1 MPTIKSTSQQLFWWR
16 KPRKSREA
24 TRSTR
29 LVGKRALQMTKRRR
43 FVIVSLALGF
53 SLFVIQR
60 LSVEMRGVA
69 IAILGVMSYLLS
81 LWALKKELVGIAWIV
96 DLILPTLYPMS
107 VALFYFLLPQQFLT
121 RIVML
126 VVFAI
131 SMYALLLTANIF
143 AVATNRTIQ
152 LLRAARTVGFLLS
165 VMTAALIYHVVF
177 SLNLSFLLV
186 TILSGAIA
194 FPVYLQG
201 TWSYTLGIRLE
212 KREMLYSLI
221 GTMLTMEMALAITF
235 WQMEPLMA
243 SVMLSMMTYVMLGL
257 FQQDIDKRLFRKT
270 IQEYIWFAVIVYI
283 VVALVVMSRW
293 VA

>member
-1 MPTIKSTSQQLFWWR
+1 MPITKRKSQELFWWR

-24 TRSTR
+24 TRITR

-43 FVIVSLALGF
+43 FVIVSLSLSF

-121 RIVML
+121 RVVML

-131 SMYALLLTANIF
+131 SMYALLLTSNIF

-177 SLNLSFLLV
+177 SLNMSFLLV

-201 TWSYTLGIRLE
+201 TWAYTLGIRLE

-221 GTMLTMEMALAITF
+221 GTVLTMEMALAITF
-235 WQMEPLMA
+235 WQVEPLMA

-270 IQEYIWFAVIVYI
+270 IQEYIWFAVIVYV